1 MSIMILF
8 LSLYPGRS
16 FYGSPPISLTLN
28 CGEMSSVLEAV
39 FYVPGWWRARLI
51 SIAVWISLGSA
62 GLGWVKGTSETW
74 RGIIVAVCPY
84 WDVPEFSGFSVFSM
98 NLISTY
104 G

>member
-1 MSIMILF
+1 MFF

-28 CGEMSSVLEAV
+28 CGEVSSVLEAV

-51 SIAVWISLGSA
+51 PIAAWISLGRA

-74 RGIIVAVCPY
+74 RGIIAAVCPY
-84 WDVPEFSGFSVFSM
+84 WDVAAFKVFQCSV
-98 NLISTY
+98 
-104 G
+104 